1 MNKKNRLRFTRCGL
15 WPPADVFIFL
25 LDVMAQLGRVDRQGL
40 NSQTPSN
47 AAMVR
52 NVEWS
57 MMNV

>member
-1 MNKKNRLRFTRCGL
+1 VNKKNRLRFTQYDL
-15 WPPADVFIFL
+15 WRLADVFSIL

-40 NSQTPSN
+40 YSQTPSN
-47 AAMVR
+47 AAMLR